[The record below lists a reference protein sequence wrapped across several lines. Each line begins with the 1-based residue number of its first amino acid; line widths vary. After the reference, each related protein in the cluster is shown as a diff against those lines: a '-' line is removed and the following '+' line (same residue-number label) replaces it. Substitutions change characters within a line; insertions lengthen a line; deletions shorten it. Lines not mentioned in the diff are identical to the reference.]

1 MSIIAELSGHIQACQ
16 HFLSYFFIL
25 LILVVWQCHTCIYYI
40 LITSLYPLLSP
51 SNPCHTPIP
60 KKIVSRFMTFG
71 LICEPFTSIR
81 MWTIC
86 RNLMG
91 IISGYITESN
101 TLPSGPTSINYF
113 SSEAWV
119 SLNSSFIY
127 AWLYSGS
134 FLCMP
139 SVGICNSCAY
149 LIIIAR
155 LSKKMA
161 FCRRPPYFMT
171 LTFFFS
177 KSTMFAES

>member
-1 MSIIAELSGHIQACQ
+1 MHVYIIFWLLLYT
-16 HFLSYFFIL
+16 LSYLPPTPVIPPSLRRLFQDSWL
-25 LILVVWQCHTCIYYI
+25 LGWFVNH
-40 LITSLYPLLSP
+40 LLLLEP
-51 SNPCHTPIP
+51 S
-60 KKIVSRFMTFG
+60 V
-71 LICEPFTSIR
+71 
-81 MWTIC
+81 WTIC

-101 TLPSGPTSINYF
+101 NLPSGPTSINYF

-119 SLNSSFIY
+119 SLNSSFIH